1 MPIHRIAYYSTPQ
14 PTLTSDDLE
23 AIVKVA
29 RTRNA
34 ELKISGVLLHVFG
47 QFIQLLEGPA
57 GSIERVMEAIVRDN
71 RHSDIH
77 IFLKQSGA
85 VRSFERWAMWS
96 DYVGGDL
103 TSDEQREREALQQA
117 ALKALAD
124 MDREAVISAR
134 AVPAPEAIPPG
145 R

>member
-14 PTLTSDDLE
+14 PTLTSSDLE
-23 AIVKVA
+23 AILKTA
-29 RTRNA
+29 KSRNA

-57 GSIERVMEAIVRDN
+57 SSIERVMASIVRDT

-77 IFLKQSGA
+77 IFLRQSGSE
-85 VRSFERWAMWS
+85 RSFERWAMWS

-103 TSDEQREREALQQA
+103 TSAEQKEREALQQA

-124 MDREAVISAR
+124 MDRESAIRDR
-134 AVPAPEAIPPG
+134 AEEAPGATA
-145 R
+145 